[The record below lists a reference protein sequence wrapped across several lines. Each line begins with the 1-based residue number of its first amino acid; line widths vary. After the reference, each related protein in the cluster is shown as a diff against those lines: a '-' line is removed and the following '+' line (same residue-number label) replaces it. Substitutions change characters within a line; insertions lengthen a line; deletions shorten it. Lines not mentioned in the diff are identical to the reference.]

1 MAAVFPANQ
10 VIVVGGGLA
19 GMSAANT
26 VVENGGRTLLLD
38 KSSFCGGNSTK
49 ATSGI
54 NGAGTK
60 TQKSKSIPDNADAWA
75 CRNKRVFD
83 SGEGIRYIHLYTRHE
98 LIEQFFVDF
107 GECEHTLLTK
117 HQPQH
122 RPRQCWSQ
130 RSSANL
136 IACSF
141 LSSTK
146 DSSKPKP

>member
-60 TQKSKSIPDNADAWA
+60 TQKSKSIPDNSEIFIADTLKGGA
-75 CRNKRVFD
+75 KKP
-83 SGEGIRYIHLYTRHE
+83 E
-98 LIEQFFVDF
+98 LAKV
-107 GECEHTLLTK
+107 L
-117 HQPQH
+117 
-122 RPRQCWSQ
+122 CWSP
-130 RSSANL
+130 SC
-136 IACSF
+136 I
-141 LSSTK
+141 
-146 DSSKPKP
+146 

>member
-75 CRNKRVFD
+75 CRRFGSLVVEKA
-83 SGEGIRYIHLYTRHE
+83 SAILYYTSNLYR
-98 LIEQFFVDF
+98 LDIIEQFFVDF
-107 GECEHTLLTK
+107 GKCEHTLLTK
-117 HQPQH
+117 RQPQH
-122 RPRQCWSQ
+122 RPLQCSSE
-130 RSSANL
+130 RSSANF

-141 LSSTK
+141 LSTTK
-146 DSSKPKP
+146 DS